1 MARYYDQRVKL
12 RRFSI
17 RDLVYGKLN
26 LQQRIQPME
35 SWGQLEKAPKKS
47 PTTLDKEATPW
58 NPWMVANYL
67 IHGMS
72 NPLRGH

>member
-1 MARYYDQRVKL
+1 
-12 RRFSI
+12 
-17 RDLVYGKLN
+17 
-26 LQQRIQPME
+26 ME